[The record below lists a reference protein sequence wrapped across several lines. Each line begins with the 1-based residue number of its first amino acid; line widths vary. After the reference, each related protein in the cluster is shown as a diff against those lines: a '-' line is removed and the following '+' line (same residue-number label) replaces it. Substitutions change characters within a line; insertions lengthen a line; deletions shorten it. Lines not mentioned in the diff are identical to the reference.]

1 MSENGKRTRDERDRL
16 NRHPNV
22 AGQVPPHS
30 EEAEKALLCCMMI
43 DENVPIE
50 VMHLVKPEDFYF
62 RSHGLIYSAMS
73 RIWNGNR
80 PIDLVTVTQE
90 LDGMGALADAGGAQ
104 YISVLSGYLAT
115 SANFRAHLDIIRK
128 DSQLRRLMD
137 AANEVLK
144 MCYASSDALE
154 TLQFAERAVSDVAES
169 QGIHALKPFDEA
181 VNEAVAD
188 FDAVYRDPKAKKGL
202 QTGFRDLDYLLGG
215 LGAGDLVIIAARPG
229 QGKTS
234 IGMNI
239 VSNVATA
246 HISADGTPVKSAT
259 PAVCAIFSLE
269 MPAAQLAKR
278 MLCSLAHVDFARMSK
293 GEIKSADEWRKI
305 TDARSALCASKIFV
319 DDTSLTTP
327 MDILSKCR
335 RLKREQ
341 KRLDLVMVDY
351 LTLMSS
357 GRRAE
362 NRQQEV
368 SEISRMMKLAAKE
381 LGVPIL
387 LLSQLSRESEKN
399 KRAPQMSDL
408 RESGAIEQDA
418 DIILFIYRKTD
429 KAGQPENA
437 AAPKIIVGKH
447 RNGPLGEVEMRWMGE
462 YVSFANKDDADP
474 VPARS
479 ASEADAAPEKIEV
492 QLLSDDSDETA
503 GL

>member
-1 MSENGKRTRDERDRL
+1 MKAGDNKKELD
-16 NRHPNV
+16 RHPNV
-22 AGQVPPHS
+22 MGQVPPHS
-30 EEAEKALLCCMMI
+30 DEAEKALLCCMMI

-50 VMHLVKPEDFYF
+50 IMHFVRAEDFYY
-62 RSHGLIYSAMS
+62 RSHENIYRAMS
-73 RIWNGNR
+73 RIWNDNR

-90 LDGMGALADAGGAQ
+90 LDGMGLLADVGGAQ
-104 YISVLSGYLAT
+104 YISVLSGFLAS
-115 SANFRAHLDIIRK
+115 SANYKAHAEIIK
-128 DSQLRRLMD
+128 KNSQLRQLMT
-137 AANEVLK
+137 AANDILK
-144 MCYASSDALE
+144 KCYASEDALE
-154 TLQFAERAVSDVAES
+154 TLQYAEKVISDVAEQ
-169 QGIHALKPFDEA
+169 QGVSALMPFEDA

-188 FDAVYRDPKAKKGL
+188 FDAIYRDPKSKKGL
-202 QTGFRDLDYLLGG
+202 PTGFRDLDYLLGG

-239 VSNVATA
+239 VGKVATA
-246 HISADGTPVKSAT
+246 HIRDGEASKTEQ

-269 MPAAQLAKR
+269 MPASQLAKR
-278 MLCSLAHVDFARMSK
+278 MICSLAQVDFAKMSK

-305 TDARSALCASKIFV
+305 TNARASLCMSKIFV

-357 GRRAE
+357 GKRTE
-362 NRQQEV
+362 NRQQDV

-399 KRAPQMSDL
+399 KRRPQMSDL

-418 DIILFIYRKTD
+418 DIILFIYREHAND
-429 KAGQPENA
+429 EQSPDRNVAEL
-437 AAPKIIVGKH
+437 IVGKH
-447 RNGPLGEVEMRWMGE
+447 RNGPLGTVKLRWVGE
-462 YVSFANKDDADP
+462 HVSFTDFDAP
-474 VPARS
+474 VSAPAEQKS
-479 ASEADAAPEKIEV
+479 AAVGEDGKEDV
-492 QLLSDDSDETA
+492 GMVLLKAEEGESDVF
-503 GL
+503 